1 MDKRDLK
8 KLNIIPLKDNNPS
21 TDYFYE
27 IIVFTGSQNESATQ
41 SKVSFI
47 IFILLI

>member
-8 KLNIIPLKDNNPS
+8 RLNLIPLKDNNPN

-27 IIVFTGSQNESATQ
+27 IIVFTGSQNESETQ
-41 SKVSFI
+41 SKVN
-47 IFILLI
+47 